1 MARRLPTTEARM
13 SRNRFGTF
21 LLAALAPVCALLG
34 CDLGISQL
42 KPGVST
48 AADVRRVLGEPTFE
62 WREPDGSYTWEFP
75 RGPTGVVTYMVDMAP
90 DHKLKA
96 LRQVLTDDYFAKIE
110 RGMPREAV
118 RKLVGRPGET
128 MFFPNLQ
135 EDVWTWRYE
144 IGSNDVW
151 FFHVHFGVDGAV
163 KRTRRDKFDP
173 NP

>member
-1 MARRLPTTEARM
+1 M
-13 SRNRFGTF
+13 SWKRFHAL
-21 LLAALAPVCALLG
+21 LLAVLAPALALLG

-48 AADVRRVLGEPTFE
+48 AADVRKVLGEPTFE

-75 RGPTGVVTYMVDMAP
+75 RGPVGVVTYMIDMGP
-90 DHKLKA
+90 DQKLKA
-96 LRQVLTDDYFAKIE
+96 IRQVLTEEYFAKI
-110 RGMPREAV
+110 RPGMRQDAV
-118 RKLVGRPGET
+118 RRLIGRPGET

-144 IGSNDVW
+144 VGSNDVW
-151 FFHVHFGVDGAV
+151 FLHVHFGVDGAV
-163 KRTRRDKFDP
+163 KRTARNKFDE

>member
-1 MARRLPTTEARM
+1 MR
-13 SRNRFGTF
+13 RNRFRAF
-21 LLAALAPVCALLG
+21 LLAAFAPALALLG

-48 AADVRRVLGEPTFE
+48 AADVRKVLGEPAFE
-62 WREPDGSYTWEFP
+62 WREPDGGYTWEFP

-96 LRQVLTDDYFAKIE
+96 VRQVLTDDYFAKIE

-118 RKLVGRPGET
+118 RRLVGRPGET
-128 MFFPNLQ
+128 MLFPNLQ

-163 KRTRRDKFDP
+163 KRTSRNKFDE

>member
-1 MARRLPTTEARM
+1 M
-13 SRNRFGTF
+13 SRNRFCTF
-21 LLAALAPVCALLG
+21 LLAAFAPALALLG
-34 CDLGISQL
+34 CDAGLSQL

-48 AADVRRVLGEPTFE
+48 AADVRKVLGEPAFE

-75 RGPTGVVTYMVDMAP
+75 RGPTGVVTYMVDLAP

-96 LRQVLTDDYFAKIE
+96 VRQVLTDDYFAKIE

-135 EDVWTWRYE
+135 EEVWTWRYE

-163 KRTRRDKFDP
+163 KRTSRNKFDQ

>member
-1 MARRLPTTEARM
+1 MRRREDLSDQDILARIELMDRRM
-13 SRNRFGTF
+13 KRFRAMDNQASRAYIDASSAVDGSDEDWNYT
-21 LLAALAPVCALLG
+21 
-34 CDLGISQL
+34 
-42 KPGVST
+42 
-48 AADVRRVLGEPTFE
+48 E
-62 WREPDGSYTWEFP
+62 WREPDGGYTWEFP

-96 LRQVLTDDYFAKIE
+96 VRQVLTDDYFAKIE

-118 RKLVGRPGET
+118 RRLVGRPGET

-151 FFHVHFGVDGAV
+151 FFHVHFGVDGGV
-163 KRTRRDKFDP
+163 KRTSRNKFDQ

>member
-1 MARRLPTTEARM
+1 MRQ
-13 SRNRFGTF
+13 NRFRAF
-21 LLAALAPVCALLG
+21 LLAVFAPALALLG
-34 CDLGISQL
+34 CDAGLSQL
-42 KPGVST
+42 KPGVSS
-48 AADVRRVLGEPTFE
+48 AADVRKVLGEPTFE

-75 RGPTGVVTYMVDMAP
+75 RGPTGVVTYMVDLAP

-96 LRQVLTDDYFAKIE
+96 VRQVLTDDYFAKIE

-151 FFHVHFGVDGAV
+151 YFHVHFGVDGAV
-163 KRTRRDKFDP
+163 KRTSRNKFDQ